1 MQHALKV
8 ATMGQQAGRGRAA
21 ESGQKQAAGHIK
33 QTKQTEE
40 AEQETAAGSTARHL

>member
-1 MQHALKV
+1 MHYHGV
-8 ATMGQQAGRGRAA
+8 AGSRPLGRGRAG

-40 AEQETAAGSTARHL
+40 AEQETAEGRTARHL